1 MKRIALL
8 SVLCAGCSK
17 LTEPTA
23 DLPMVIASASVSAAP
38 AAPPP
43 PVPSAAPV
51 APPSPFVAYPG
62 PAKAGDEVEVH
73 YTGTLKD
80 GTKFDSSRDRNQP
93 FKFMLGSG
101 QVIKGWDQG
110 LVGMKVGQKKKLT
123 IPPELGYGAQAKG
136 KIPPNSTLLFDIE
149 VIGLKTRD
157 AAPKPA
163 IAPHH

>member
-1 MKRIALL
+1 M
-8 SVLCAGCSK
+8 
-17 LTEPTA
+17 
-23 DLPMVIASASVSAAP
+23 
-38 AAPPP
+38 
-43 PVPSAAPV
+43 
-51 APPSPFVAYPG
+51 
-62 PAKAGDEVEVH
+62 EVH